1 MLYFAEGEDTFVMRK
16 LSLLDPPKEN
26 PFAGLRPDAIDLHWL
41 RESLNL
47 SKGYFELDKEFSPW
61 VFDTFL
67 LTSANSANDEL
78 FLIVTDWIK
87 LNIIRKI
94 TDAFPKDQKNTPKI
108 QKLSFSL
115 AVPPL
120 LFSLRCCN
128 LVDNKE
134 AGLIIIADNK
144 KPCSYK

>member
-1 MLYFAEGEDTFVMRK
+1 LAEGEETFVMRK

-41 RESLNL
+41 RESLYL
-47 SKGYFELDKEFSPW
+47 SEGYFELDKEFSPW

-67 LTSANSANDEL
+67 LTSANSAND
-78 FLIVTDWIK
+78 WIK
-87 LNIIRKI
+87 LNINRKI
-94 TDAFPKDQKNTPKI
+94 PDAFPKDQKNTPKI
-108 QKLSFSL
+108 QKPSFSL